1 MGGRV
6 HVILIAAQKGGAGKS
21 TLAVHFGALAD
32 QDGKTLL
39 IDADPQGSLSFW
51 HRLRAAET
59 PHLMRAT
66 ANGAAAVLSAADKD
80 GVAWVVIDSPPHN
93 GPLISSLM
101 SRATLTLIPVRP
113 GPFDLDAVGATLA
126 MARSLEAQVACIIN
140 AAPAITR
147 RKKPTSVVIETR
159 DVLTSMGAAVLP
171 GQVSQRASLSHALIS
186 GRSVNEYD
194 PDSRAATEIGAM
206 WSAIV
211 QLVRP
216 SRHPT

>member
-1 MGGRV
+1 MGVLV

-59 PHLMRAT
+59 PQLMRAT
-66 ANGAAAVLSAADKD
+66 ASGAADVLSAAERD
-80 GVAWVVIDSPPHN
+80 GAAWVVIDSPPHN

-126 MARSLEAQVACIIN
+126 IARSLEARAACIIN
-140 AAPAITR
+140 AAPPITR
-147 RKKPTSVVIETR
+147 SNRPTSVVAETR
-159 DVLTSMGAAVLP
+159 DVLTSMGAIVLP

-194 PDSRAATEIGAM
+194 PDSRAAAEVAAM
-206 WSAIV
+206 WSAVV

-216 SRHPT
+216 SRHHA